1 MKKLI
6 FILLAAAA
14 ISCGDRNN
22 RSSERENDADNT
34 ETVEPDTTGMESE
47 APGVESDTTRRH
59 QQQESDTLNNK

>member
-14 ISCGDRNN
+14 ISCGDRN
-22 RSSERENDADNT
+22 RSSERENDDTNT

-47 APGVESDTTRRH
+47 APGVESDTTSRR
-59 QQQESDTLNNK
+59 QQSDTL

>member
-22 RSSERENDADNT
+22 RASERENDADNT

-47 APGVESDTTRRH
+47 APGVESDTTRR
-59 QQQESDTLNNK
+59 QLESDTLNNK